1 MIMQILQLLV
11 SLVALAGI
19 IALYR
24 QNKRDD

>member
-1 MIMQILQLLV
+1 MVLQILQLLV
-11 SLVALAGI
+11 SLAVLAGI

>member
-1 MIMQILQLLV
+1 MVLQILQLLV
-11 SLVALAGI
+11 SLAALAGV

>member
-11 SLVALAGI
+11 SLAALAGVI
-19 IALYR
+19 VIYR